1 MSGFFRTYLTF
12 NFLARFHLSVS
23 YSASVKG
30 TVANSMLLKL
40 YGHLILLSASYS
52 SRGNPVPRF
61 SLLGRVGENP
71 GNQVDEDVHSNLKSI
86 IKKIIFSADSF
97 PELGIK
103 IQGRRCFL
111 VVVVNKVLQR
121 CTSIR

>member
-12 NFLARFHLSVS
+12 NFLARFHFCVS

-40 YGHLILLSASYS
+40 YGHSILLSASYS
-52 SRGNPVPRF
+52 SRGNHVPRF

-71 GNQVDEDVHSNLKSI
+71 GNEVDADVHSNLKSI

-103 IQGRRCFL
+103 IQGRGCFL
-111 VVVVNKVLQR
+111 VVVVNKVL
-121 CTSIR
+121 

>member
-12 NFLARFHLSVS
+12 NFLARLHFSVS

-30 TVANSMLLKL
+30 TVANSMLLKV

-52 SRGNPVPRF
+52 RCRGNLVARF
-61 SLLGRVGENP
+61 SLPGRVGENP
-71 GNQVDEDVHSNLKSI
+71 GNEVDADVHSKLKSI
-86 IKKIIFSADSF
+86 IKKIIFSPDSF

-121 CTSIR
+121 CTSI